1 MQDVLNRICE
11 NLAGRI
17 TGPMA
22 FRFVLQPTIA
32 AILAIRAGL
41 RDARDGRVPYFWSV
55 VSDPEH
61 RRDLL
66 RLGWKD
72 VGKVFCLAI
81 ALDVIYQVIVAR
93 WIYPFETL
101 VVAAGLAILPYLLLR
116 GAVTRLAR
124 GRAKAPGAARGGG
137 RA

>member
-1 MQDVLNRICE
+1 MQDVLNRIYE

-17 TGPMA
+17 SGPMA
-22 FRFVLQPTIA
+22 FRFILQPMIA
-32 AILAIRAGL
+32 AILAIRAGV
-41 RDARDGRVPYFWSV
+41 RDSREGRPPYFWSV
-55 VSDPEH
+55 VSDAEH

-124 GRAKAPGAARGGG
+124 GRVKAVEGVG
-137 RA
+137 RTGKT